1 MGPLSKST
9 AVELAQPALQ
19 DMREVALNAEE
30 VENSIGKP
38 AKWYGKPAIA
48 ALEMTV
54 EPLMHV
60 EAPLNW
66 MRSRNGNADL
76 GAEKNSMCAR
86 QDSQ

>member
-1 MGPLSKST
+1 MPMEGGELHWKICEVVLVEST
-9 AVELAQPALQ
+9 
-19 DMREVALNAEE
+19 R
-30 VENSIGKP
+30 
-38 AKWYGKPAIA
+38 YGKAAIA

-54 EPLMHV
+54 EPLMHP
-60 EAPLNW
+60 PLDW

>member
-54 EPLMHV
+54 EPLMHP
-60 EAPLNW
+60 PLDW

>member
-1 MGPLSKST
+1 M
-9 AVELAQPALQ
+9 
-19 DMREVALNAEE
+19 
-30 VENSIGKP
+30 ENSIGKP

-66 MRSRNGNADL
+66 MRSRNGNGDL
-76 GAEKNSMCAR
+76 GAEKTPCALGKIRNRKAKAKDHNPSCGKCAR
-86 QDSQ
+86 PHVIASSL

>member
-1 MGPLSKST
+1 MPMEGGELHWKICEVVLVEST
-9 AVELAQPALQ
+9 
-19 DMREVALNAEE
+19 R
-30 VENSIGKP
+30 
-38 AKWYGKPAIA
+38 YGKAAIA

>member
-1 MGPLSKST
+1 MPMEGGELHWKICEVVLVEST
-9 AVELAQPALQ
+9 
-19 DMREVALNAEE
+19 R
-30 VENSIGKP
+30 
-38 AKWYGKPAIA
+38 YGKAAIA

-54 EPLMHV
+54 EPLMH
-60 EAPLNW
+60 PTLDW